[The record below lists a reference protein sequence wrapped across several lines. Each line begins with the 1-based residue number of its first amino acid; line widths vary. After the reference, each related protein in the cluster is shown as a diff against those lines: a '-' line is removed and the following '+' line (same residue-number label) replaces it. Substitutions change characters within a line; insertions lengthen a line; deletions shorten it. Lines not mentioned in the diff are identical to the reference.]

1 MIRPITK
8 EDRDVYVSL
17 ADLFYHSEAVE
28 HPVPPAYYE
37 RTFEELMRSE
47 DYLEGFLFEVDREP
61 AGYVLLAKTFSQEAG
76 GMVWWI
82 EELFLL
88 PKFRGNGLGQQFFKW
103 LEERRPQEV
112 KRLRLE
118 VERDNLGA
126 KRLYGRQGYEA
137 LPYEQMIKSFQ

>member
-47 DYLEGFLFEVDREP
+47 DYFIFPFSIWKLETDVRMNAFPKRPIV
-61 AGYVLLAKTFSQEAG
+61 
-76 GMVWWI
+76 
-82 EELFLL
+82 EL
-88 PKFRGNGLGQQFFKW
+88 W
-103 LEERRPQEV
+103 
-112 KRLRLE
+112 
-118 VERDNLGA
+118 
-126 KRLYGRQGYEA
+126 
-137 LPYEQMIKSFQ
+137 M